1 MVAPASPVDPQG
13 SASPLAQ
20 EGDPLALAA
29 SWPCPTPL
37 ISLEQALE
45 QSVFRSGLSRQ
56 EWLQRLA
63 RALHKPALMPLLWLL
78 PRGWRLAPA
87 HLPPRLQTLAGVL
100 ERGLL
105 TPTLLAAL
113 ADDLPHLLPPPAA
126 SRPSAVALWS
136 TADGEP
142 ALPRSLAELLTLVP
156 VEPSPVGPAG
166 PACPPEEG
174 GFAQLMGGL
183 VWGNQGLRHGQSPQ
197 ELARNSRCARALN
210 RLGANLLGG
219 DAFVLEGWSS
229 SAALAQELERQ
240 GWRVWAQLRC
250 AVTSFGLGASLPEAG
265 GTGWRQ
271 VPLALPIRTGL
282 LDGRG
287 DERVS
292 LLPHCCLEMEWSR
305 GEDTI
310 RLQYYQGMEGLCGWE
325 GLNDLQRPWQND
337 RQNGTVRYLGE
348 RYGGER
354 LSAALALCEAM
365 ALVHNLEASDRHL
378 LHGGY
383 GPLGLCIDSAAILQQ
398 CLEGRCEIFPV
409 LLGGIWRERLQRR
422 CQLVLNSAPLNPGQ
436 RQGLERYRQALD
448 GLPFDGFHQG
458 LSAAGAMERLRTCQ
472 PESSPF
478 AVVQHLLADG

>member
-1 MVAPASPVDPQG
+1 MVAPASPVDPQD
-13 SASPLAQ
+13 SASALAQ
-20 EGDPLALAA
+20 EGDPLALEA

-37 ISLEQALE
+37 IPLEQALE

-63 RALHKPALMPLLWLL
+63 RALHKPALLPLLWLL
-78 PRGWRLAPA
+78 PKSWRLAPA

-136 TADGEP
+136 SADGEP
-142 ALPRSLAELLTLVP
+142 ALPLSLAALLTLLP
-156 VEPSPVGPAG
+156 VEPSQGSPTGPAR
-166 PACPPEEG
+166 PPQDG
-174 GFAQLMGGL
+174 GFAQLTGGL
-183 VWGNQGLRHGQSPQ
+183 VWGNQGLRPGQSPE

-210 RLGANLLGG
+210 HLGAFL
-219 DAFVLEGWSS
+219 LEGRSS
-229 SAALAQELERQ
+229 SAALVQELERQ

-250 AVTSFGLGASLPEAG
+250 AVTSFGLGASFPEAG

-282 LDGRG
+282 LSGQG
-287 DERVS
+287 DEVVS

-354 LSAALALCEAM
+354 LSEALDLCDAM

-383 GPLGLCIDSAAILQQ
+383 GPLGLCIDSAALLQQ
-398 CLEGRCEIFPV
+398 CLEGRCEMFPV

-422 CQLVLNSAPLNPGQ
+422 CELVLTSAPLDPGQ
-436 RQGLERYRQALD
+436 RQGLERYLEALD
-448 GLPFDGFHQG
+448 GLPFDGFHQRT
-458 LSAAGAMERLRTCQ
+458 SAVAAMQRLKTCQ